1 LVARDSK
8 LRLGIG
14 KRNPVG
20 FGIEVEERIALVD
33 RRVRFG
39 SNANDLTRELRA
51 DGNIHRL
58 NVGVL
63 LRDIA
68 TGREIKTSAPTT
80 SAIGP
85 RISRGR
91 RQRLCGAPPVF
102 RFSDAAVDSGPTRS
116 GSGACPGTA
125 AGEVSTWVRAV
136 LGAPASKIVSR
147 LLSLITPRLRR
158 PGRRHHDE
166 CQHPARPTVS
176 TLIANLMVA
185 KGQTAT
191 SIGMWIAYGLR
202 THLPIQATS
211 KRSSIL

>member
-1 LVARDSK
+1 MDLVARDSK
-8 LRLGIG
+8 QRLGIG

-33 RRVRFG
+33 RRIRFG

-68 TGREIKTSAPTT
+68 TGREIRTSAPTT

-136 LGAPASKIVSR
+136 LGAPAFKIVSR
-147 LLSLITPRLRR
+147 LFSLITPRLRD
-158 PGRRHHDE
+158 GDIMTS
-166 CQHPARPTVS
+166 AS
-176 TLIANLMVA
+176 TPL
-185 KGQTAT
+185 
-191 SIGMWIAYGLR
+191 GLP
-202 THLPIQATS
+202 LVP
-211 KRSSIL
+211 